1 MFYKGV
7 SVGFIEE
14 FIEAFIEAITVREV
28 DAMEKTPRDELEMR
42 YLNNAMEIECLRDV
56 KIYENVMWI
65 MIVK

>member
-1 MFYKGV
+1 M
-7 SVGFIEE
+7 
-14 FIEAFIEAITVREV
+14 REV